1 MRRMTISLAL
11 LLLLTGL
18 GLWNCWKLERVS
30 LELVQLLS
38 QAEKAGEAGDW
49 ETAERLTR
57 TAQDYWESATPYL
70 YVMLRHDY
78 TDEVN
83 TSFQE
88 VLALIHWQET
98 PEYAS
103 ANEALLSQVI
113 HFSEAEQLTWKNL
126 L

>member
-1 MRRMTISLAL
+1 MRRITISFVL

-18 GLWNCWKLERVS
+18 GLWNCWQLEQVS
-30 LELVQLLS
+30 QNLAQTLA
-38 QAEKAGEAGDW
+38 QAEEAGEAGDW

-88 VLALIHWQET
+88 VLALIRWQET

-103 ANEALLSQVI
+103 ANQALVSQVI
-113 HFSEAEQLTWKNL
+113 HFSEAEQLTLKNL